1 MKAHEINL
9 KRARQLSTELDM
21 FLREYDQNEDA
32 LIGEQDAD
40 TIKRHEQRMQYMKQ
54 GINLIA
60 KELYSMTEDVDV
72 ERFEPFEG

>member
-40 TIKRHEQRMQYMKQ
+40 TIKHHEQRMQYMKQ